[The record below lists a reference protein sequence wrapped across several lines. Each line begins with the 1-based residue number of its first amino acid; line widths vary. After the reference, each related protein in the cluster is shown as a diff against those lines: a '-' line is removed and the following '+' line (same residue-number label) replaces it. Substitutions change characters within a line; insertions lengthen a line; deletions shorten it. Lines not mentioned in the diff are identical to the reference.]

1 MTKNYNGGNAVKK
14 LIASFIFLISLI
26 LFPIKSK
33 ADTDLFLNLG
43 VGLGI
48 PAPVF
53 VAPSPFYYAVP
64 SYAQA
69 SLVSEISPNTFLS
82 FSIGVPAP
90 VFVAPAPVIVSPLY
104 YSYPYY
110 SYPSAVII
118 EPAPIFIYPRYYHF
132 HPHGGPPGQLK
143 RHVFYDYPRHQ
154 GYRIHSGHENF
165 KVRNKHGHKHNHK

>member
-1 MTKNYNGGNAVKK
+1 MKK
-14 LIASFIFLISLI
+14 LIAIFIIISFISL
-26 LFPIKSK
+26 PIKSK

-53 VAPSPFYYAVP
+53 VAPSPVYYGVP
-64 SYAQA
+64 SFAQA

-104 YSYPYY
+104 YPYPYY
-110 SYPSAVII
+110 SYPSTFII
-118 EPAPIFIYPRYYHF
+118 EPAPIIIHPGHHHF
-132 HPHGGPPGQLK
+132 HPLGGPPGQLK
-143 RHVFYDYPRHQ
+143 RHVFYNYPGYQ
-154 GYRIHSGHENF
+154 GYRIHNGHKNF
-165 KVRNKHGHKHNHK
+165 KVRDKHGHKHKHK